1 MKNASGSKESY
12 NSSTN
17 GTSDSSCS
25 IESMETANN
34 KKLETESAAATSV
47 PIQAD
52 DRVEKGESMV
62 DP

>member
-12 NSSTN
+12 NSSTS

-34 KKLETESAAATSV
+34 KKLDIEPAATSV

-52 DRVEKGESMV
+52 DRVDKGESIHG
-62 DP
+62 